1 MMTSRRT
8 FLDLAAAGA
17 ATAVLA
23 ARSRRAA
30 AAKTPIQVVAFDG
43 FTVFDP
49 RPVFARVEQVF
60 PEQIFPGQGR
70 ELGNLWRSRQFEYTW
85 LRTLTGQYAD
95 FWRVTEDALV
105 FAAKTLKLDLTAER
119 RDYLMLAYLEL
130 KPWPDAAAAL
140 RELKSRDLRLAFL
153 SNFTPAMLDTA
164 VGTSGLDGIFD
175 AHLSTD
181 KVRAFKPDPRAY
193 RMALDAYALERH
205 EIAFCAFGGWDAA
218 GAKAFGYPTVW
229 INRMNAPVE
238 ELGVMPDAIGSGLSD
253 LVDFVKS

>member
-1 MMTSRRT
+1 MMASRRT

-17 ATAVLA
+17 ATAILT
-23 ARSRRAA
+23 ARNKQAA
-30 AAKTPIQVVAFDG
+30 AAISPVKVIAFDG
-43 FTVFDP
+43 FPIFDP

-60 PEQIFPGQGR
+60 PEQGR
-70 ELGNLWRSRQFEYTW
+70 ELGSLWRSRQFEYTW
-85 LRTLTGQYAD
+85 IRTLTGQYAD

-105 FAAKTLKLDLTAER
+105 FAAKMLKLDLTAEQ

-130 KPWPDAAAAL
+130 KPWPDALTAL
-140 RELKSRDLRLAFL
+140 KELKAQGLRLAFL

-164 VGTSGLDGIFD
+164 VGTAGLDGIFD

-193 RMALDAYALERH
+193 RMALDAYGLERH

-218 GAKAFGYPTVW
+218 GAKAFGYPTIW

-238 ELGVMPDAIGSGLSD
+238 ELGIMPDAIGSGLSD
-253 LVDFVKS
+253 LVKFVGS